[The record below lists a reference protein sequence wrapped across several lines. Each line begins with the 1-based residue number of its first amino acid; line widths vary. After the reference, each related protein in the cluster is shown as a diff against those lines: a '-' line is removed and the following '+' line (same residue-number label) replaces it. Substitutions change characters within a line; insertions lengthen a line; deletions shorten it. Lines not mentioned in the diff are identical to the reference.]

1 MWELKT
7 RQCGVLYLSLE
18 DTDQRLQRRLV
29 EVTGGETGDLT
40 IATDAE
46 LLGSGLEEQLTN
58 FLSDH
63 PETRFVIIDTLQ
75 KIRQLKADSYSY
87 AGDYAT
93 LTVLKQIADR
103 FDLTILLVHHTRKQE
118 ADDAVDKISGT
129 TGLIGCAD
137 GSLILEKENRLGT
150 QGSLTVTSR
159 EHPDKKLLLDFD
171 REKKIW
177 KFLGYADAQEED
189 LEDPI
194 LAAVGS
200 FLQDKSSWKGTAT
213 ELLEALLKISPD
225 LLAKPNSLVRKL
237 NAKTR
242 ELSDRYGIRYLGR
255 REENVKYLIL
265 ERVSDT
271 SDTCDI
277 SGTPSDA

>member
-1 MWELKT
+1 MEAENAAV
-7 RQCGVLYLSLE
+7 RCVLCLSLE
-18 DTDQRLQRRLV
+18 DTDHRLQRRLV

-63 PETRFVIIDTLQ
+63 SETKFVIIDTLQ

-118 ADDAVDKISGT
+118 ADDTVDKISGT

-189 LEDPI
+189 PEDPI

-200 FLQDKSSWKGTAT
+200 FLQDKPSWKGTAT
-213 ELLEALLKISPD
+213 ELLEAILKINPD
-225 LLAKPNSLVRKL
+225 LLAKPNSLVRRL

-242 ELSDRYGIRYLGR
+242 ELSERHGIRYVGR

-265 ERVSDT
+265 ESVSDKN
-271 SDTCDI
+271 DMCDI
-277 SGTPSDA
+277 SDALPSA

>member
-1 MWELKT
+1 MYLHNSAASA
-7 RQCGVLYLSLE
+7 VL
-18 DTDQRLQRRLV
+18 Q
-29 EVTGGETGDLT
+29 
-40 IATDAE
+40 
-46 LLGSGLEEQLTN
+46 
-58 FLSDH
+58 
-63 PETRFVIIDTLQ
+63 
-75 KIRQLKADSYSY
+75 
-87 AGDYAT
+87 
-93 LTVLKQIADR
+93 
-103 FDLTILLVHHTRKQE
+103 
-118 ADDAVDKISGT
+118 
-129 TGLIGCAD
+129 D
-137 GSLILEKENRLGT
+137 GMI
-150 QGSLTVTSR
+150 
-159 EHPDKKLLLDFD
+159 HKLLLDFD

-200 FLQDKSSWKGTAT
+200 FLQDKPSWKGTAT
-213 ELLEALLKISPD
+213 ELLEALLKINPS

-242 ELSDRYGIRYLGR
+242 ELSERHGIRYLGR

-277 SGTPSDA
+277 PSTPPGA